1 MRGRRLEELVGVVLA
16 PTGEPG
22 WLLQQEG
29 YDPAREQEVESRFV
43 VSNGFLGVRGS
54 RAASRGPVWVSWL
67 RSLSW
72 AAWPRTF
79 VAGLFDIP
87 DVDPPIPTLVPA
99 PDWLR
104 YRLSLEGE
112 PLFLHSGELLV
123 HRRTLDLRRGILLIE
138 WHQRDPAGR
147 IIRLRAL
154 RLVSLADRA
163 LGLQLVRIEVHAAMK
178 PVAVIEVPIA
188 NQHLRLLQVAK
199 RPFAARDAA
208 MRSNHP
214 RPPGCDQV
222 RRSTAPGRRGR
233 DARAKCRRP

>member
-1 MRGRRLEELVGVVLA
+1 MRGRRLEDWVGVVLA

-22 WLLQQEG
+22 WILQQEG

-79 VAGLFDIP
+79 VAGLFDTP
-87 DVDPPIPTLVPA
+87 DVDPASPTLVPA

-138 WHQRDPAGR
+138 WHQRGPAGR

-163 LGLQLVRIEVHAAMK
+163 LGVQLVRIEVDQ
-178 PVAVIEVPIA
+178 PVDITLEAWLEPLGAGLEPVRATSNLAVWRTA
-188 NQHLRLLQVAK
+188 GLGQRLVLL
-199 RPFAARDAA
+199 
-208 MRSNHP
+208 
-214 RPPGCDQV
+214 
-222 RRSTAPGRRGR
+222 RGR
-233 DARAKCRRP
+233 EISVTPP

>member
-1 MRGRRLEELVGVVLA
+1 VLA

-79 VAGLFDIP
+79 VAGLFDTP

-104 YRLSLEGE
+104 YRRRWASSLF
-112 PLFLHSGELLV
+112 PLGQLL
-123 HRRTLDLRRGILLIE
+123 RASPALDLRR
-138 WHQRDPAGR
+138 A
-147 IIRLRAL
+147 
-154 RLVSLADRA
+154 S
-163 LGLQLVRIEVHAAMK
+163 
-178 PVAVIEVPIA
+178 
-188 NQHLRLLQVAK
+188 
-199 RPFAARDAA
+199 F
-208 MRSNHP
+208 S
-214 RPPGCDQV
+214 
-222 RRSTAPGRRGR
+222 
-233 DARAKCRRP
+233 